1 MILPSAAVV
10 AVTQLPVEQESR
22 HMAHLVQQ
30 EIDKL
35 GRSVYAV
42 QKQDLCCAPAGGVEA
57 KLAFPALLHCVLPNN
72 GHLQA
77 TVEDRVIEHVE
88 QNLGQCHLRLLEIG
102 PPEGEG
108 QRMAHVERD

>member
-42 QKQDLCCAPAGGVEA
+42 QKQDLCCAPCIARNSLV
-57 KLAFPALLHCVLPNN
+57 LLNF
-72 GHLQA
+72 
-77 TVEDRVIEHVE
+77 VIE
-88 QNLGQCHLRLLEIG
+88 EI
-102 PPEGEG
+102 P
-108 QRMAHVERD
+108 